1 MREKRYFCKANLDV
15 KMRIKHLNIR
25 NFRGYELKSF
35 DFDERLSVVVGNN
48 TAGKTALLQAVQV
61 ALGAFLASLKAL
73 PNEPAYRHNFTKDD
87 EFLRYDREKKDF
99 FKNDEAT
106 RIDVDALYPRTKNGS
121 NSELEEKP
129 ISWWLELRGNKTT
142 HSVECVS
149 ELMGEVERMERKRE
163 TEGDN
168 AIYPLV
174 LSFGANRIDNQYR
187 AASKTKARASKITKG
202 YKSSLRETVDFQSAF
217 DWLYR
222 YEQSMKKGQEFEGT
236 YEAVLDALSK
246 AIPALTDVMVD
257 SKNSELTANVSVKG
271 QEPNYQTYE
280 HMSDGFKSVI
290 CIVAEMAYRCVQL
303 NGFLGRDAVKKTP
316 GVVLID
322 ELDLYLH
329 PRWQKHLLE
338 DLQKAFPQIQFIVS
352 THSPFII
359 QSVRKHNLITLD
371 GVNDDTDPIYRS
383 IEEIVT
389 SEMNMETPRSKTYNL
404 MVEKAERYY
413 QLVKNGQGDSE
424 EAKRVN
430 KELDDIEQEFS
441 NDPAYVALL
450 KAERKSV

>member
-1 MREKRYFCKANLDV
+1 
-15 KMRIKHLNIR
+15 MRIKHLNIR

-99 FKNDEAT
+99 FKNVEAT

-142 HSVECVS
+142 HSVECVG
-149 ELMGEVERMERKRE
+149 ELMDEVERMERKRE

-290 CIVAEMAYRCVQL
+290 YAASQDNDTGTYQDAACPFQL
-303 NGFLGRDAVKKTP
+303 RD
-316 GVVLID
+316 
-322 ELDLYLH
+322 DL
-329 PRWQKHLLE
+329 
-338 DLQKAFPQIQFIVS
+338 
-352 THSPFII
+352 
-359 QSVRKHNLITLD
+359 
-371 GVNDDTDPIYRS
+371 
-383 IEEIVT
+383 
-389 SEMNMETPRSKTYNL
+389 
-404 MVEKAERYY
+404 
-413 QLVKNGQGDSE
+413 
-424 EAKRVN
+424 
-430 KELDDIEQEFS
+430 
-441 NDPAYVALL
+441 
-450 KAERKSV
+450 

>member
-1 MREKRYFCKANLDV
+1 
-15 KMRIKHLNIR
+15 MRIKHLDIR
-25 NFRGYELKSF
+25 NFRGYEKKSF
-35 DFDERLSVVVGNN
+35 DFDEKLTVVVGNN

-73 PNEPAYRHNFTKDD
+73 PNEPAFRHNFTRDD
-87 EFLRYDREKKDF
+87 EFQRYDREKKDF
-99 FKNDEAT
+99 FKNDEVT
-106 RIDVDALYPRTKNGS
+106 RIDVKATFPRTVDNRYY
-121 NSELEEKP
+121 KP
-129 ISWWLELRGNKTT
+129 ENKDISWWLEFRGNKTT
-142 HSVECVS
+142 HSVDCVG
-149 ELMGEVERMERKRE
+149 ELMDEVERMESKRE

-187 AASKTKARASKITKG
+187 AATKTKERASKITKG

-222 YEQSMKKGQEFEGT
+222 YEQNMKKEQEFEGT
-236 YEAVLDALSK
+236 YEAVLEAITT
-246 AIPALTDVMVD
+246 AIPALSDIMVD
-257 SKNSELTANVSVKG
+257 SKNNELTAKVSVRG
-271 QEPNYQTYE
+271 QEPSYQTFD

-290 CIVAEMAYRCVQL
+290 CIVAETAYRCVQL
-303 NGFLGRDAVKKTP
+303 NGFLGKNAVKQTP

-329 PRWQKHLLE
+329 PRWQQHLLE
-338 DLQKAFPQIQFIVS
+338 DLQNAFPLIQFIVS
-352 THSPFII
+352 SHSPFII
-359 QSVRKHNLITLD
+359 QSVRKQNLITLD

-383 IEEIVT
+383 IEEIVV
-389 SEMNMETPRSKTYNL
+389 SEMNMETRRSKAYNL

-413 QLVKNGQGDSE
+413 QLVKDGQGDSE
-424 EAKRVN
+424 EARKVN
-430 KELDDIEQEFS
+430 RELDAIEQEFS

>member
-1 MREKRYFCKANLDV
+1 
-15 KMRIKHLNIR
+15 MRIRHLNIR
-25 NFRGYELKSF
+25 NFRGYEQKNF

-61 ALGAFLASLKAL
+61 ALGAYLTSLKAL

-106 RIDVDALYPRTKNGS
+106 RIDVEALYPRTVDGS
-121 NSELEEKP
+121 CSVLEEKP
-129 ISWWLELRGNKTT
+129 IYWWRELRGNKTT
-142 HSVECVS
+142 HSEECVG
-149 ELMGEVERMERKRE
+149 ELMYEVERMERKRE
-163 TEGDN
+163 AEGDN

-187 AASKTKARASKITKG
+187 AASKTKERASKITKG

-236 YEAVLDALSK
+236 YDAVLDALTT
-246 AIPALTDVMVD
+246 AIPALTEVMVD
-257 SKNSELTANVSVKG
+257 SKNSELTAKVTVRG
-271 QEPNYQTYE
+271 QEPTYQTYE

-290 CIVAEMAYRCVQL
+290 CIVAETAYRCVQL
-303 NGFLGRDAVKKTP
+303 NGFLGREAVRRTP

-329 PRWQKHLLE
+329 PRWQRHLLE
-338 DLQKAFPQIQFIVS
+338 DLQNAFPQIQFIVS

-359 QSVRKHNLITLD
+359 QSVRKQNLITLD

-389 SEMNMETPRSKTYNL
+389 AEMNMDTPRSQTYNL

-413 QLVKNGQGDSE
+413 QLVKDGWGDSD

-430 KELDDIEQEFS
+430 EELDEIEQEFS

>member
-1 MREKRYFCKANLDV
+1 MREKRYFCKTNLDV

-99 FKNDEAT
+99 FKNVEAT

-142 HSVECVS
+142 HSVECVG
-149 ELMGEVERMERKRE
+149 ELMDEVERMERKRE

-359 QSVRKHNLITLD
+359 QSVMKHNLITLD

-424 EAKRVN
+424 EAMRVN

>member
-1 MREKRYFCKANLDV
+1 
-15 KMRIKHLNIR
+15 MRIKHLNIR
-25 NFRGYELKSF
+25 NFRGYEQKSF

-73 PNEPAYRHNFTKDD
+73 PNEPAYRHNFAKDD
-87 EFLRYDREKKDF
+87 EYQRYDSEKKDF
-99 FKNDEAT
+99 FKNNEAT
-106 RIDVDALYPRTKNGS
+106 RIDVEALYPRTVDGS
-121 NSELEEKP
+121 NNEVEEKP
-129 ISWWLELRGNKTT
+129 ISWWRELRSNKTT
-142 HSVECVS
+142 HSEECAG
-149 ELMGEVERMERKRE
+149 ELMEEVERMERKRE

-168 AIYPLV
+168 AIYPIV

-236 YEAVLDALSK
+236 YEAVLDALST

-257 SKNSELTANVSVKG
+257 SKNSELTAKVTVRG
-271 QEPNYQTYE
+271 QEPTYQTYE

-290 CIVAEMAYRCVQL
+290 CIVAETAYRCVQL
-303 NGFLGRDAVKKTP
+303 NGFLGRDAVRRTP

-329 PRWQKHLLE
+329 PRWQRHLLE
-338 DLQKAFPQIQFIVS
+338 DLLKAFPQIQFIVS

-359 QSVRKHNLITLD
+359 QSVRKQNLITLD

-389 SEMNMETPRSKTYNL
+389 AEMNMDTPRSQTYNL

-413 QLVKNGQGDSE
+413 QLVKDGQGDSE

-430 KELDDIEQEFS
+430 KELDEIEQEFS

-450 KAERKSV
+450 KAERKSI

>member
-1 MREKRYFCKANLDV
+1 
-15 KMRIKHLNIR
+15 MRIKSLNIR
-25 NFRGYELKSF
+25 NYRGYEQKRF

-61 ALGAFLASLKAL
+61 ALGAYLASLKAL

-87 EFLRYDREKKDF
+87 EFQRYDSEKKDF
-99 FKNDEAT
+99 FKNADVT
-106 RIDVDALYPRTKNGS
+106 RIDVDAIYLRTV
-121 NSELEEKP
+121 SEDNYRLVEKD
-129 ISWWLELRGNKTT
+129 ISWWREFRGNKTT
-142 HSVECVS
+142 HSVDCVG
-149 ELMGEVERMERKRE
+149 ELMEEVDRMERKRE

-187 AASKTKARASKITKG
+187 AATKTKERASKITKG

-222 YEQSMKKGQEFEGT
+222 YDQSMKKGQEFEGT
-236 YEAVLDALSK
+236 YEAVLEALTT
-246 AIPALTDVMVD
+246 AIPAMTDIMVD
-257 SKNSELTANVSVKG
+257 SKNNELTAKVSVRG
-271 QEPNYQTYE
+271 QEPTYQTYD

-303 NGFLGRDAVKKTP
+303 NGFLGGEAVKRTP

-329 PRWQKHLLE
+329 PRWQRHLLK
-338 DLQKAFPQIQFIVS
+338 DLQAAFPQIQFIVS

-359 QSVRKHNLITLD
+359 QSVRKQNLITLD

-389 SEMNMETPRSKTYNL
+389 SEMNMDTPRSQAYNQ

-413 QLVKNGQGDSE
+413 QLVKDGQGDSA
-424 EAKRVN
+424 EAQQVS
-430 KELDDIEQEFS
+430 KELDEIEQEFS

-450 KAERKSV
+450 KAERKSA

>member
-1 MREKRYFCKANLDV
+1 
-15 KMRIKHLNIR
+15 MRIKHLDIR
-25 NFRGYELKSF
+25 NFRGYEQKSF
-35 DFDERLSVVVGNN
+35 DFDEKLTVVVGNN

-73 PNEPAYRHNFTKDD
+73 PNEPAFRHNFTKDD
-87 EFLRYDREKKDF
+87 EFQRYDREKKDF
-99 FKNDEAT
+99 FKNDEVT
-106 RIDVDALYPRTKNGS
+106 RIDVKATFPRTVDNRYYEPENKD
-121 NSELEEKP
+121 
-129 ISWWLELRGNKTT
+129 ISWWLEFRGNKTT
-142 HSVECVS
+142 HSVDCVG
-149 ELMGEVERMERKRE
+149 ELMDEVERMERKRE

-187 AASKTKARASKITKG
+187 AATKTKERASKITKG

-222 YEQSMKKGQEFEGT
+222 YEQNMKKEQEFEGT
-236 YEAVLDALSK
+236 YEAVLEALTT
-246 AIPALTDVMVD
+246 AIPALSDIMVD
-257 SKNSELTANVSVKG
+257 SKNNELTAKVSVRG
-271 QEPNYQTYE
+271 QEPSYQTFD

-290 CIVAEMAYRCVQL
+290 CIVAETAYRCVQL
-303 NGFLGRDAVKKTP
+303 NGFLGKNAVKQTP

-329 PRWQKHLLE
+329 PRWQQHLLE
-338 DLQKAFPQIQFIVS
+338 DLQNAFPLIQFIVS
-352 THSPFII
+352 SHSPFII
-359 QSVRKHNLITLD
+359 QSVRKQNLITLD

-383 IEEIVT
+383 IEEIVV
-389 SEMNMETPRSKTYNL
+389 SEMNMETRRSKAYNL

-413 QLVKNGQGDSE
+413 QLVKDGQGDSE
-424 EAKRVN
+424 EARKVN
-430 KELDDIEQEFS
+430 RELDEIEQEFS

>member
-1 MREKRYFCKANLDV
+1 
-15 KMRIKHLNIR
+15 MRIRHLNIR
-25 NFRGYELKSF
+25 NFRGYEHKSF

-61 ALGAFLASLKAL
+61 ALGAYLASLKAL

-106 RIDVDALYPRTKNGS
+106 RIDVEALYPRTVDGS
-121 NSELEEKP
+121 SNVLEEKP
-129 ISWWLELRGNKTT
+129 ISWWRELRGNKTT
-142 HSVECVS
+142 HSEKCVG
-149 ELMGEVERMERKRE
+149 ELMHEVERMERKRE
-163 TEGDN
+163 AEGDN

-187 AASKTKARASKITKG
+187 AASKTKERASKITKG

-222 YEQSMKKGQEFEGT
+222 YEQSMKKGQEFEGS
-236 YEAVLDALSK
+236 YDAVLDALTT
-246 AIPALTDVMVD
+246 AIPALTEVMVD
-257 SKNSELTANVSVKG
+257 SKNSELTAKVTVRG
-271 QEPNYQTYE
+271 QEPTYQTYE

-290 CIVAEMAYRCVQL
+290 CIVAETAYRCVQL
-303 NGFLGRDAVKKTP
+303 NGFLGREAVRRTP

-329 PRWQKHLLE
+329 PRWQRHLLE
-338 DLQKAFPQIQFIVS
+338 DLQNAFPQIQFIVS

-359 QSVRKHNLITLD
+359 QSVRKQNLITLD

-389 SEMNMETPRSKTYNL
+389 AEMNMDTPRSQTYNL

-413 QLVKNGQGDSE
+413 QLVKDGRGDSA

-430 KELDDIEQEFS
+430 EELDEIEQEFS

>member
-1 MREKRYFCKANLDV
+1 
-15 KMRIKHLNIR
+15 MRIKHLDIR
-25 NFRGYELKSF
+25 NFRGYERKSF

-48 TAGKTALLQAVQV
+48 TAGKTALLQAIQV
-61 ALGAFLASLKAL
+61 ALGGYLASLKAL
-73 PNEPAYRHNFTKDD
+73 PNEPAYRHNYTKDD
-87 EFLRYDREKKDF
+87 EFQRYDREKKDF
-99 FKNDEAT
+99 FKNDETT
-106 RIDVDALYPRTKNGS
+106 RIDVEALYPRTVGGS
-121 NSELEEKP
+121 DYTLEETP
-129 ISWWLELRGNKTT
+129 IRWWREFRGNKTT
-142 HSVECVS
+142 HSEECVG
-149 ELMGEVERMERKRE
+149 ELMDEVERMERKRE
-163 TEGDN
+163 KEGDN

-187 AASKTKARASKITKG
+187 TASKTKERASKIKKG

-222 YEQSMKKGQEFEGT
+222 YELSMKKEQEFEGT
-236 YEAVLDALSK
+236 YDAVLDALTT
-246 AIPALTDVMVD
+246 AIPALTEVMVD
-257 SKNSELTANVSVKG
+257 SKNSELTAKVTVRG
-271 QEPNYQTYE
+271 QKPAYQTYE

-290 CIVAEMAYRCVQL
+290 CIVAETAYRCVQL
-303 NGFLGRDAVKKTP
+303 NGFLGRDAVKRTP

-329 PRWQKHLLE
+329 PRWQRHLLE
-338 DLQKAFPQIQFIVS
+338 DLQNAFPQIQFIVS

-359 QSVRKHNLITLD
+359 QSVRKQNLITLD

-383 IEEIVT
+383 IEEIVI
-389 SEMNMETPRSKTYNL
+389 SEMNMKTPRSQTYNL
-404 MVEKAERYY
+404 MLEKAERYY
-413 QLVKNGQGDSE
+413 QLVKDGQGDSD

-430 KELDDIEQEFS
+430 EELDEIEQEFS

>member
-1 MREKRYFCKANLDV
+1 
-15 KMRIKHLNIR
+15 MRIKHLNIR
-25 NFRGYELKSF
+25 NFRGYEQKSF

-61 ALGAFLASLKAL
+61 ALGAYLASLKAL

-87 EFLRYDREKKDF
+87 EFQRYDREKKDF

-106 RIDVDALYPRTKNGS
+106 RIEVEALYPHTAEGIGYR
-121 NSELEEKP
+121 LEERP
-129 ISWWLELRGNKTT
+129 INWWLELRGNRTT
-142 HSVECVS
+142 HSEECVG
-149 ELMGEVERMERKRE
+149 ELMEEVEIMERKRE
-163 TEGDN
+163 TGGDN
-168 AIYPLV
+168 AIYPLI

-187 AASKTKARASKITKG
+187 AATKTKERASKITKG

-222 YEQSMKKGQEFEGT
+222 YDQSMKKEQEFDGT
-236 YEAVLDALSK
+236 YEAVLEALTT

-257 SKNSELTANVSVKG
+257 SKNNELTAKVTVRG
-271 QEPNYQTYE
+271 QEPTYQTFD
-280 HMSDGFKSVI
+280 HMSDGFKSVV
-290 CIVAEMAYRCVQL
+290 CIVAETAYRCVQL
-303 NGFLGRDAVKKTP
+303 NGFLGREAVKRTP

-329 PRWQKHLLE
+329 PRWQRHLLN
-338 DLQKAFPQIQFIVS
+338 DLQAAFPQIQFIVS

-359 QSVRKHNLITLD
+359 QSVRKQNLITLD

-389 SEMNMETPRSKTYNL
+389 SEMNMDTPRSQAYNT

-413 QLVKNGQGDSE
+413 QLVKDGKGDSV

-430 KELDDIEQEFS
+430 KELDEIEQEFS
-441 NDPAYVALL
+441 HDPAYVALL

>member
-1 MREKRYFCKANLDV
+1 
-15 KMRIKHLNIR
+15 MRIKHLNIR

-99 FKNDEAT
+99 FKNVEAT
-106 RIDVDALYPRTKNGS
+106 RIDVDAVYPRTKNGS

-142 HSVECVS
+142 HSVECVG
-149 ELMGEVERMERKRE
+149 ELMDEVERMERKRE

-359 QSVRKHNLITLD
+359 QSVMKHNLITLD

-424 EAKRVN
+424 EAMRVN

>member
-1 MREKRYFCKANLDV
+1 
-15 KMRIKHLNIR
+15 MRIKHLDIR
-25 NFRGYELKSF
+25 NFRGYERKSF

-48 TAGKTALLQAVQV
+48 TAGKTALLQAIQV
-61 ALGAFLASLKAL
+61 ALGGYLASLKAL

-87 EFLRYDREKKDF
+87 EFQRYDREKKDF
-99 FKNDEAT
+99 FKNDEPT
-106 RIDVDALYPRTKNGS
+106 RIYVNALYPRTINGKVPKF
-121 NSELEEKP
+121 EEKP
-129 ISWWLELRGNKTT
+129 ISWWRELRGNKTT
-142 HSVECVS
+142 HSEECVG
-149 ELMGEVERMERKRE
+149 ELMDEVERMERKRE
-163 TEGDN
+163 TVGDN

-187 AASKTKARASKITKG
+187 AATKTKERASKITKG

-222 YEQSMKKGQEFEGT
+222 YEQSMKKELEFDGT
-236 YEAVLDALSK
+236 YDAVLEALTT

-257 SKNSELTANVSVKG
+257 SKNNELSAKVAVRG
-271 QEPNYQTYE
+271 QEPTYQTFE

-290 CIVAEMAYRCVQL
+290 CIVAETAYRCVQL
-303 NGFLGRDAVKKTP
+303 NGFLGRDAVKRTP
-316 GVVLID
+316 GVILID

-329 PRWQKHLLE
+329 PRWQRHLLE
-338 DLQKAFPQIQFIVS
+338 DLRAAFPQIQFIVS

-359 QSVRKHNLITLD
+359 QSVRKQNLITLD

-389 SEMNMETPRSKTYNL
+389 SEMNMETPRSKAYNQ
-404 MVEKAERYY
+404 MVKKAERYY
-413 QLVKNGQGDSE
+413 QLVKDGKGNTD
-424 EAKRVN
+424 EAMRVN
-430 KELDDIEQEFS
+430 EELDEIEQEFS